1 MFERYVFACVLLL
14 ILDLSFLRIN
24 RVMYENQ
31 IINVQRVAGKTDYL
45 AGILFYIF
53 VFILLCY
60 FIIRPHRSI
69 KEAFL
74 LGFLVN
80 GAFEFLNK
88 AVFKKWEY
96 MTVAID
102 TLWGGTL
109 FGLTTLGTYTYF
121 SR

>member
-1 MFERYVFACVLLL
+1 
-14 ILDLSFLRIN
+14 
-24 RVMYENQ
+24 MYENQ

-45 AGILFYIF
+45 AAILFYIF
-53 VFILLCY
+53 VFILICY

-74 LGFLVN
+74 LGFLAN
-80 GAFEFLNK
+80 GAFELLNK
-88 AVFKKWEY
+88 TVFKNWEY

-102 TLWGGTL
+102 TLWGGIL
-109 FGLTTLGTYTYF
+109 FGLTTWGTYTYF

>member
-1 MFERYVFACVLLL
+1 MFERYLFACVLLL
-14 ILDLSFLRIN
+14 ILDLSFLNLN

-60 FIIRPHRSI
+60 FIIRPHRSVQ
-69 KEAFL
+69 EAFL
-74 LGFLVN
+74 LGFLAN
-80 GAFEFLNK
+80 GAFECLNK
-88 AVFKKWEY
+88 AVFKNWEY
-96 MTVAID
+96 MTVIID

>member
-14 ILDLSFLRIN
+14 IIDLSFLNLN